1 MKSAVRFVA
10 VDLGASSGRVMA
22 GAWDGRRFSME
33 ELHRFANGGVS
44 VGNGLYWDVL
54 NMWTQMQE
62 GLARFRR
69 HFPCSPESV
78 GVDAW
83 GVDFGLLDHDGRLM
97 GNPVH
102 YRDAR
107 TDGIPPLVLA
117 KVSDEE
123 LFAKTGVQTMQI
135 NTLFQLYSMVLDDS
149 QIRCAGTLLTIPAL
163 FLFFLTGV
171 RSVEYTECT
180 TTQMYS
186 ALGRDWARPMLKKIG
201 IPLHILPEV
210 VQPGTTVSPIRPAI
224 LDNCGFADAI
234 PAIAVASHDT
244 ASAVAAIPCM
254 DEHSAF
260 ISSGTWSVMGVEVP
274 QPDTSR
280 EALRLRFTNEGGAD
294 GAFLLLKLL
303 TGLWIIQECT
313 QHWRTHGQPHQHQ
326 EVMAAAAQAV
336 PLTSLFDPNDK
347 RLQVQSNMPG
357 AIVGYCRATGQ
368 PAPETTGAFARCA
381 LESLSLKY
389 RSVLESLELL
399 TRRSLRTLRVV
410 GGGSLNALL
419 CQMIADACDRVVVSG
434 PAEASALGNVMMQ
447 AIATRHLP
455 DIKAGRMSI
464 AESIHRTT
472 FEPRRS
478 DAWDEAYARFK
489 RLEVD

>member
-22 GAWDGRRFSME
+22 GAWDGRRFTME

-44 VGNGLYWDVL
+44 VGSGLYWDVL

-62 GLARFRR
+62 GLGKFRR
-69 HFPCSPESV
+69 HFPGSPESV

-83 GVDFGLLDHDGRLM
+83 GVDFGLLDNDGRLM

-123 LFAKTGVQTMQI
+123 LFAETGVQTMQL

-163 FLFFLTGV
+163 FRYFLTGAK
-171 RSVEYTECT
+171 SVEYTECT

-186 ALGRDWARPMLKKIG
+186 ALGRDWARPMLQKIG

-224 LDNCGFADAI
+224 LDNCGFAEAI

-254 DEHSAF
+254 DAHSAF
-260 ISSGTWSVMGVEVP
+260 ISSGTWSLMGVEVA
-274 QPDTSR
+274 QPDTSA
-280 EALRLRFTNEGGAD
+280 EALRLHFTNEGGAD

-303 TGLWIIQECT
+303 TGLWIIQQCT
-313 QHWRTHGQPHQHQ
+313 QHWRTHGQSYRQQ
-326 EVMAAAAQAV
+326 EVMAAAAEAA
-336 PLTSLFDPNDK
+336 PLKSLFDPNDK
-347 RLQVQSNMPG
+347 RLQVQNNMPG
-357 AIVGYCRATGQ
+357 AIVEYCRATGQ

-399 TRRSLRTLRVV
+399 SGRSLRTLRVV
-410 GGGSLNALL
+410 GGGSLNPLL

-434 PAEASALGNVMMQ
+434 PAEASALGNVLMQ
-447 AIATRHLP
+447 AIATNHLP

-464 AESIHRTT
+464 AESVHRTT

-478 DAWDEAYARFK
+478 DAWDEAYTRFK
-489 RLEVD
+489 CLEVD